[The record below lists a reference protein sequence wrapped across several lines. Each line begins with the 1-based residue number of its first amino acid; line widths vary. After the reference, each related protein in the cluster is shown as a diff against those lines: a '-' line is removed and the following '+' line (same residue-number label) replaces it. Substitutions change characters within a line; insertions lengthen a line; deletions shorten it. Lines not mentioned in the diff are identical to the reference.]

1 MNELKSTNY
10 IEEEYENLIYESS
23 ISFGI
28 PSNGPV
34 DMDFQERSKAVQRD
48 VTSILNRRLKLD
60 GNSKERVDLAVAEI
74 GLLFAQRECELMSYI
89 KNMVDGVSELG
100 EENS

>member
-1 MNELKSTNY
+1 MNELKFTDY
-10 IEEEYENLIYESS
+10 IEEESV
-23 ISFGI
+23 SFGI

-60 GNSKERVDLAVAEI
+60 GNSKECVDLAVAEI
-74 GLLFAQRECELMSYI
+74 GLLFVQRECELMLYI
-89 KNMVDGVSELG
+89 KNMVDGVSVLG

>member
-1 MNELKSTNY
+1 MNELKFTDY
-10 IEEEYENLIYESS
+10 IEEESV
-23 ISFGI
+23 SFDI

-34 DMDFQERSKAVQRD
+34 DMDFQERSKAVQRY

-74 GLLFAQRECELMSYI
+74 GLLFVQRECELMLYI
-89 KNMVDGVSELG
+89 KNMVDGVSVLG